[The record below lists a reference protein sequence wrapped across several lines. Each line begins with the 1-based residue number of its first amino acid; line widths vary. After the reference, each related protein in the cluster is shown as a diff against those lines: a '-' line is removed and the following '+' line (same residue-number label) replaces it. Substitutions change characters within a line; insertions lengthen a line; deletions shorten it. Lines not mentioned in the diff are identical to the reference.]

1 MMVRGH
7 TTVDITCSVCSNP
20 PAQYEWQNGPFAVRS
35 TGSRLEGVRKGEY
48 TCSAWNNITR
58 LKTRRT
64 FKISVTEK
72 GTIFLLLISN

>member
-1 MMVRGH
+1 M
-7 TTVDITCSVCSNP
+7 DITCSVCSNP
-20 PAQYEWQNGPFAVRS
+20 PAQYEWQFNSGALPVAVRAA
-35 TGSRLEGVRKGEY
+35 GSRLGGVRKGEY

>member
-1 MMVRGH
+1 M
-7 TTVDITCSVCSNP
+7 DITCSVCSNP
-20 PAQYEWQNGPFAVRS
+20 PAKYKWQFNSGPLPVAVRS

-48 TCSAWNNITR
+48 TCRAWNDITR